1 MTVTATDR
9 FEFDLRGYLVVRGV
23 LDPDE
28 VQSMSQVL
36 DARGLDAATE
46 EERGKIE
53 SVFDSGQP
61 FLDLI
66 DHPRTLPYITEFV
79 DPAAR
84 LDNAYAIYMMPG
96 DHGLSLHGGI
106 ADGKVPSIPTSTTW
120 YCARGD
126 RISSGQT
133 KVCWALS
140 DVPAGSGGF
149 CCIPGSHKSSFQ
161 PPSHD
166 CRAEVDAGRAVEV
179 PMSAGDAIIFSE
191 ALVHGSLEWSG
202 PGPRRVLVYK
212 YMPGYVR
219 YFGGDWI
226 EGVREKLTDRQR
238 AVVAPPFIRNADHEK
253 RAPIP
258 S

>member
-1 MTVTATDR
+1 MTVTPADR
-9 FEFDLRGYLVVRGV
+9 FEFDLRGYLVVRGA
-23 LDPDE
+23 LHPQQ
-28 VQSMSQVL
+28 VQSMSRVL
-36 DARGLDAATE
+36 DARGLDTATE

-53 SVFDSGQP
+53 SIFDYGQP

-66 DHPRTLPYITEFV
+66 DHPRTLPYVTEFV

-96 DHGLSLHGGI
+96 DHGLALHGGV
-106 ADGKVPSIPTSTTW
+106 ADGKVPWVPTSTTW
-120 YCARGD
+120 YCALAD
-126 RISSGQT
+126 RISAGQL

-149 CCIPGSHKSSFQ
+149 CCIPGSHKSTFP

-166 CRAEVDAGRAVEV
+166 CRAEVEAGRAVEV
-179 PMSAGDAIIFSE
+179 TVAAGDAIIFTE
-191 ALVHGSLEWSG
+191 ALVHGSLDWSG

-219 YFGGDWI
+219 YFGGDWV
-226 EGVREKLTDRQR
+226 GTVREKLTERQQ
-238 AVVAPPFIRNADHEK
+238 ALVAPPFMRDVDHQ
-253 RAPIP
+253 RRSPIP
-258 S
+258 